1 MCFRPSRLVR
11 GFYSIVRTIMQSV
24 WWEYNSFDD
33 SLYLQLLQKLRNRL
47 VDLNGQY
54 PMICIISRWSR
65 ICRKNKI
72 TRKLIFLCFKL
83 LEVID
88 VKLLGKYIWKLILI
102 SVLSYYKARYDFD
115 FKVLEKHVGK
125 LIFIL
130 ISS

>member
-1 MCFRPSRLVR
+1 MCFRLSRLVR
-11 GFYSIVRTIMQSV
+11 GFYSIARTIMQSV

-47 VDLNGQY
+47 VDLNCQY
-54 PMICIISRWSR
+54 PMICIIGRWSR

-102 SVLSYYKARYDFD
+102 SVLSYYKARYDLD